1 MSIKPVDSLTLGGT
15 DWKTSPFRFD
25 VEALNQSGAST
36 RNVIVLGINSV
47 TLTDAVAN
55 GLNYVKIYGAT
66 EQDIVPTPDN
76 PVDIMTNNGAIQHV
90 IPRTLAGIETL
101 EDSLGNTA
109 TAEQLLRI
117 GDSVDEQ
124 EILSGETIIRN
135 NVTSFT
141 GEEEWTYQSNYGRVY
156 TTILG
161 LNGGT
166 VTRTKL
172 GFCTHFKWIHNQESM
187 SQINVGDC
195 YSGGGGKVY
204 FHIAQESVDDWKQFL
219 ADELAN
225 GQPVTIDY
233 PMSFEV
239 TRIAIAQ
246 TLTTQAG
253 TNTITIID
261 SSISDLELKVSYKQS
276 I

>member
-1 MSIKPVDSLTLGGT
+1 MTIKVLDSLTLGNT
-15 DWKTSPFRFD
+15 EWQTSPFKFD
-25 VEALNQSGAST
+25 VDEVNIKSETSQ
-36 RNVIVLGINSV
+36 NVIVSGVNSV
-47 TLTDAVAN
+47 TLTNAIAN

-66 EQDIVPTPDN
+66 EQELVPTPDT
-76 PVDIMTNNGAIQHV
+76 PVDIMSNNGVIQYV
-90 IPRTLAGIETL
+90 MPRTLSGTETL

-109 TAEQLLRI
+109 TAQQLLRI

-135 NVTSFT
+135 SVISFT
-141 GEEEWTYQSNYGRVY
+141 GEEEWTYNSNYGRVY
-156 TTILG
+156 TTVIG

-166 VTRTKL
+166 VARTKL
-172 GFCTHFKWIHNQESM
+172 GFCTHFKWLHNQESM
-187 SQINVGDC
+187 SQINVGEC

-219 ADELAN
+219 ADELDK
-225 GQPVTIDY
+225 GQPVTIAY

-239 TRIAIAQ
+239 PRIAAAQ

-253 TNTITIID
+253 TNTITITD
-261 SSISDLELKVSYKQS
+261 SSIDDLELKVSYKRS
-276 I
+276 V

>member
-90 IPRTLAGIETL
+90 IPRTLSGTETL

-225 GQPVTIDY
+225 GQPVTIAY

-239 TRIAIAQ
+239 PRIAIAQ

>member
-1 MSIKPVDSLTLGGT
+1 MTIKVLNNLVLGNT
-15 DWKTSPFRFD
+15 EWQTSPFRFD

-36 RNVIVLGINSV
+36 RNVIVSGVNSV
-47 TLTDAVAN
+47 TLTDAIAN

-66 EQDIVPTPDN
+66 EQDKVPTPDN

-90 IPRTLAGIETL
+90 IPRTLSGTETL
-101 EDSLGNTA
+101 DDSLGNTA

-135 NVTSFT
+135 SVISFT
-141 GEEEWTYQSNYGRVY
+141 GEEDWTYNSNYGRVY
-156 TTILG
+156 TTVLG

-166 VTRTKL
+166 VARTKL
-172 GFCTHFKWIHNQESM
+172 GFCTHFKWLHNQESM

-225 GQPVTIDY
+225 GQPVTIAY

-239 TRIAIAQ
+239 PRIAIAQ

-253 TNTITIID
+253 TNTITITD
-261 SSISDLELKVSYKQS
+261 SSINDLELKVSYKQS